1 MFVESELRGE
11 MASLG
16 NLLGDT
22 RVRYR
27 KGQTPFAS
35 AEDLVDVDLEI
46 RTALSRPLSDDLQLE
61 VRSLSARLR
70 ALDPR

>member
-27 KGQTPFAS
+27 KGQTPAAS
-35 AEDLVDVDLEI
+35 ADELVDLDLEI
-46 RTALSRPLSDDLQLE
+46 RSALSQPLSDDLQVE
-61 VRSLSARLR
+61 VRSLLARLR